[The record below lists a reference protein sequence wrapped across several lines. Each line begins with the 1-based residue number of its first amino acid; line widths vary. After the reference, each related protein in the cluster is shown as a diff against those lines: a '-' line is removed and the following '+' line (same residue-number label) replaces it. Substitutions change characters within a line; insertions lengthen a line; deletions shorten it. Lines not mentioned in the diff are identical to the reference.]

1 MKRGELLQ
9 RLGLAAVFVLLGI
22 CLLISGREV
31 LAAEGVRTVD
41 AELPGGRGTLYLP
54 GAVSTVT
61 LPAHEEGE
69 KTLTTAGTVTGALIL
84 SHWPDGARAAATEL
98 CRRGVAVLIV
108 TDGTD
113 AQTAWDW
120 LLFRPEV
127 RSDSAA
133 ILSGD
138 RRAGEALALA
148 ASAAGTPRECAG
160 VVLAGEETLVKAAAG
175 SPAAN
180 LLVLTGQEASPEDL
194 AAFYGAR
201 EDARRGFTGFFSEK
215 TARAAAA
222 VGGDEAAF
230 YRRSVMTRTLD
241 WLGSCLGH
249 RVELADDDL
258 LWGRVL
264 GWRFAGGLCFLAAL
278 KTLAGCRKRKTDERT
293 F

>member
-1 MKRGELLQ
+1 MKREALLQ

-69 KTLTTAGTVTGALIL
+69 ETLTTAGTVSGALIL

-120 LLFRPEV
+120 LLSRPEV

-138 RRAGEALALA
+138 RRAVEA
-148 ASAAGTPRECAG
+148 
-160 VVLAGEETLVKAAAG
+160 LAGEETLVKAATG

-201 EDARRGFTGFFSEK
+201 EDACRGFTGFFSEK

-264 GWRFAGGLCFLAAL
+264 GWRIAGGLCFLAAL